1 MPEQDNLSSNLQA
14 FSTQLLTGNE
24 WQLPVKTQV
33 PEGKKRIIIFRKHK
47 YYTHFYVELYDAEVG
62 PNGKLK
68 NPLILIDPLEFIW
81 KLNDPE
87 ELKFYT
93 AVSRFR
99 NSYDSDRSD
108 SDIDGLKALVKN
120 PMQLEAYYHDTEK
133 SPNITIRSIVP
144 MKLQMLNIDLVLQVN
159 LKQSIYEV
167 TGKLYLNEKAY
178 SLDLLNIKFHYFL
191 FYNEVMYLIDNLN
204 YLKVIEVFKQHNN
217 KISLHE
223 SEYEVFQRTVLAKL
237 EHKIRINYAYLK
249 VATAKQRVENN
260 FDGLIGKIIY
270 LSESGDYILITPV
283 LRYGNVEVPVLSQ
296 QQIYSVDARGNPFT
310 VQRDE
315 LAESNFISLLLRQ
328 HPFFAEQM
336 QQECFYLHK
345 SRFLDAGWFLD
356 AFEQWHLQGITIL
369 GFSEI
374 KDNKLN
380 PNKAKI
386 RIEILSGQDWFD
398 TDLDIQ
404 FGKQK
409 VSLKYLHKA
418 LRNKSKFVQLGD
430 GSLGILPEEWI
441 QKFEGYFSAGEVV
454 EELIRTPKANFAAIS
469 ALYDAEM
476 LSGELKL
483 ELASYQ
489 EKIKDFDTITK
500 VEVPETL
507 NAVFRDY
514 QKQGLNWLNFLDEF
528 GFGGCLADDM
538 GLGKTIQV
546 IAFILLQQQQGKHP
560 ANLIVVPATLIFN
573 WQEEIKK
580 FAPTLNVHTIYGAD
594 RIKTVQI
601 FNEFDVILTSYGT
614 LLNDIRFLKEYRFH
628 YIFLDE
634 SQTLKNPASQRYQSV
649 ALLKSRSKI
658 MLTGTPLE
666 NSTFDLYGQLSLAC
680 PGLLGSKQH
689 FKEQYAMPID
699 KFKDTRKAM
708 ELQKKVS
715 PFILRRTK
723 RQVAKE
729 LPEKTEMVIYCEMG
743 DEQRKVYDS
752 YRNEYRRYLMS
763 QEQLD
768 FGRQSMHILKG
779 LTILRQ
785 ICDSPALL
793 KNDVFYGNSSAKMDV
808 LMEELEGK
816 VAEHKILIF
825 SQFVSM
831 LDLIRAELQLR
842 GIAFEYLTGQTKD
855 RAAAVHGFTAREDVR
870 VFLVSLKA
878 GGIGLNLTEADYVY
892 LVDPWWNPAVEN
904 QAIDRSYRI
913 GQKKNV
919 VAVRLICPDTIEEKI
934 MHLQETKRSLVE
946 DLIKTDGNLLKS
958 LSRTD
963 LIELFS

>member
-1 MPEQDNLSSNLQA
+1 MPEKDNFSDELNT
-14 FSTQLLTGNE
+14 FSTQLLKGKE
-24 WQLPVKTQV
+24 WQPVKTLV
-33 PEGKKRIIIFRKHK
+33 PEGKKRIIVFRKHK
-47 YYTHFYVELYDAEVG
+47 YYSHFYVELYEAELG
-62 PNGKLK
+62 SNEKLK

-81 KLNDPE
+81 KVNDPE
-87 ELKFYT
+87 QLKFYT
-93 AVSRFR
+93 AVARFR
-99 NSYDSDRSD
+99 NSYDSDRTD
-108 SDIDGLKALVKN
+108 SDIEGLKALVKN
-120 PMQLEAYYHDTEK
+120 PLQLDAYFHDTEK
-133 SPNITIRSIVP
+133 SPNITIRAITP
-144 MKLQMLNIDLVLQVN
+144 FKLQMLNIDLALQVN
-159 LKQSIYEV
+159 LKQSSYEI

-178 SLDLLNIKFHYFL
+178 PLDLLNIKFHYFL
-191 FYNEVMYLIDNLN
+191 FYNGVMHLVENLQ

-223 SEYEVFQRTVLAKL
+223 SEYENFQRTVLAKL
-237 EHKIRINYAYLK
+237 EQNIRINYAYLK
-249 VATAKQRVENN
+249 PATLKQRLENN
-260 FDGLIGKIIY
+260 FDGVSGKIIY
-270 LSESGDYILITPV
+270 LSDSGDYILITPV
-283 LRYGNVEVPVLSQ
+283 VRYGNVEVPVLSQ
-296 QQIYSVDARGNPFT
+296 QQIYSVDARGNPFS

-315 LAESNFISLLLRQ
+315 LAELNFISLLARQ
-328 HPFFAEQM
+328 HPFFEEQM

-345 SRFLDAGWFLD
+345 KRFLDSGWFLD
-356 AFEQWHLQGITIL
+356 AFEQWHIQGITIL
-369 GFSEI
+369 GFGDL

-386 RIEILSGQDWFD
+386 RIEILSGEDWFD
-398 TDLDIQ
+398 TDIDIK

-430 GSLGILPEEWI
+430 GTVGILPEEWI
-441 QKFEGYFSAGEVV
+441 QKFEGYFNAGEVV
-454 EELIRTPKANFAAIS
+454 EEVIRTPKVNFAVIS
-469 ALYDAEM
+469 CLYEDEM
-476 LSGELKL
+476 LSRELKL
-483 ELASYQ
+483 ELASYH
-489 EKIKDFDTITK
+489 EKINDFNAITK

-507 NAVFRDY
+507 QGTLREY

-546 IAFILLQQQQGKHP
+546 IAFILLQQQRGKQP
-560 ANLIVVPATLIFN
+560 TNLIVVPATLIFN

-580 FAPTLNVHTIYGAD
+580 FGPTLNVHTIYATD
-594 RIKTVQI
+594 RIKTFKI
-601 FNEFDVILTSYGT
+601 FDEYDVVLTSYGT
-614 LLNDIRFLKEYRFH
+614 LLNDLKFLKDYRFN
-628 YIFLDE
+628 YVFLDE
-634 SQTLKNPASQRYQSV
+634 SQTLKNPSSQRYQSV

-666 NSTFDLYGQLSLAC
+666 NNTFDLYGQLSLAC
-680 PGLLGSKQH
+680 PGLLGNKQH
-689 FKEQYAMPID
+689 FKDQYAMPID
-699 KFKDTRKAM
+699 KFKDSRKAM

-729 LPEKTEMVIYCEMG
+729 LPDKTEMVIYCEMG

-763 QEQLD
+763 QEQEDL
-768 FGRQSMHILKG
+768 GRQSIHILKG

-808 LMEELEGK
+808 LMEELESK
-816 VAEHKILIF
+816 AAQHKILIF

-831 LDLIRAELQLR
+831 LDLIQNELQLR
-842 GIAFEYLTGQTKD
+842 GISFEYLTGKTKD

-870 VFLVSLKA
+870 VFLISLKA
-878 GGIGLNLTEADYVY
+878 GGTGLNLTEADYVY

-904 QAIDRSYRI
+904 QAIDRAYRI

-934 MHLQETKRSLVE
+934 LNLQESKRTLVE

-958 LSRTD
+958 LTKTD
-963 LIELFS
+963 LLELFS

>member
-1 MPEQDNLSSNLQA
+1 MPDQDNFSTDLNA
-14 FSTQLLTGNE
+14 FSTQLLTGKE
-24 WQLPVKTQV
+24 WQLPVKTLV
-33 PEGKKRIIIFRKHK
+33 PEGKRRIIVFRKHK
-47 YYTHFYVELYDAEVG
+47 YYTHFYVELYEAEVG
-62 PNGKLK
+62 ANEKLK

-81 KLNDPE
+81 KVDTPE

-108 SDIDGLKALVKN
+108 SDIEGLRALVKN
-120 PMQLEAYYHDTEK
+120 PLKLEAYFHDTEK

-144 MKLQMLNIDLVLQVN
+144 FKLQMLNIDLALQVN
-159 LKQSIYEV
+159 LKQATYEV

-178 SLDLLNIKFHYFL
+178 PLDLLNIKFHYFL
-191 FYNEVMYLIDNLN
+191 FYNGVMYLIDNLN
-204 YLKVIEVFKQHNN
+204 YLRVIEVFKQHNN
-217 KISLHE
+217 KISLHT
-223 SEYEVFQRTVLAKL
+223 SEYENFQRTVLAKL
-237 EHKIRINYAYLK
+237 EKNIRINYAYLK
-249 VATAKQRVENN
+249 PATAKQRIENN
-260 FDGLIGKIIY
+260 FDGVNGKIIY
-270 LSESGDYILITPV
+270 LSDSGDYILITPV
-283 LRYGNVEVPVLSQ
+283 IRYGNVEVPVLSQ

-315 LAESNFISLLLRQ
+315 QTELNLISLLVRQ
-328 HPFFAEQM
+328 HSFFEEQM

-345 SRFLDAGWFLD
+345 KRFLDSGWFLD
-356 AFEQWHLQGITIL
+356 TFEQWHLQGITIL
-369 GFSEI
+369 GFSEL

-386 RIEILSGQDWFD
+386 NIEILSGQDWFD
-398 TDLDIQ
+398 TDIDIK

-418 LRNKSKFVQLGD
+418 IRNKSKFVQLGD
-430 GSLGILPEEWI
+430 GTLGILPEEWI
-441 QKFEGYFSAGEVV
+441 QKFEGYFNAGEVV
-454 EELIRTPKANFAAIS
+454 EDVVRTPKVNFAAIS
-469 ALYDAEM
+469 ALYEDEM
-476 LSGELKL
+476 LSKELKL
-483 ELASYQ
+483 ELASYH
-489 EKIKDFDTITK
+489 EKINDFSAITR

-507 NAVFRDY
+507 NGVLREY

-546 IAFILLQQQQGKHP
+546 ITFILLQKQQGKQP

-573 WQEEIKK
+573 WQEEMKK
-580 FAPTLNVHTIYGAD
+580 FGPSLNVHTIYGAD
-594 RIKTVQI
+594 RIKTVKI
-601 FNEFDVILTSYGT
+601 FDEYDVVLTSYGT
-614 LLNDIRFLKEYRFH
+614 LLNDIRFLKEYRFN
-628 YIFLDE
+628 YVFLDE
-634 SQTLKNPASQRYQSV
+634 SQTLKNPSSQRYQSV
-649 ALLKSRSKI
+649 ALLKSRSKV

-666 NSTFDLYGQLSLAC
+666 NNTFDLYGQLSLAC
-680 PGLLGSKQH
+680 PGLLGNKQH
-689 FKEQYAMPID
+689 FKDQYAMPID
-699 KFKDTRKAM
+699 KFKDTRKAL
-708 ELQKKVS
+708 ELQNKVS
-715 PFILRRTK
+715 PFILRITK
-723 RQVAKE
+723 RQVATE
-729 LPEKTEMVIYCEMG
+729 LPDKTEMVIYCEMG

-752 YRNEYRRYLMS
+752 YRNEYRKYLMN
-763 QEQLD
+763 QEQEDL
-768 FGRQSMHILKG
+768 GRQSMHILKG

-793 KNDVFYGNSSAKMDV
+793 KNDVFYGNASAKMDV
-808 LMEELEGK
+808 LMEELESK
-816 VAEHKILIF
+816 APQHKILIF

-831 LDLIRAELQLR
+831 LELIRAELQLR

-855 RAAAVHGFTAREDVR
+855 RAAAVHGFTVKENVR
-870 VFLVSLKA
+870 VFLISLKA

-904 QAIDRSYRI
+904 QAIDRAYRI

-934 MHLQETKRSLVE
+934 LNLQESKRTLVE